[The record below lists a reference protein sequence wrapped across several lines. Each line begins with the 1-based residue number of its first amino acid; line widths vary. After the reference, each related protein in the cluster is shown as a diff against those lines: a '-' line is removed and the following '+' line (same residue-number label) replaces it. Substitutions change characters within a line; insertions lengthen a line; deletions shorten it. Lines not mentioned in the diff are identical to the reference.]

1 MSSDF
6 RIHGLDHVQLA
17 MPAGTRASL
26 HRAGR
31 WAMLGVI
38 ALAMASCA
46 RHYRLDTPADMS
58 DLPVRRGWT
67 GFNVVAQ
74 TPWRYMGSHYA
85 THEFRYYFNRDNALH
100 FRDVSVARER
110 TVLNF
115 EEKPVGRTKK
125 HWVTLQTDGQTFYF
139 SLLPRH

>member
-1 MSSDF
+1 MSA
-6 RIHGLDHVQLA
+6 RVLIGQA
-17 MPAGTRASL
+17 R
-26 HRAGR
+26 R
-31 WAMLGVI
+31 WA
-38 ALAMASCA
+38 ALCAVAMALSSCA
-46 RHYRLDTPADMS
+46 RHYVLDSPSDLS

-74 TPWRYMGSHYA
+74 TPWRYMGSRYA
-85 THEFRYYFNRDNALH
+85 THEFRYYYNRDNALN
-100 FRDVSVARER
+100 FRDVSVARDR

-139 SLLPRH
+139 SLLPRN